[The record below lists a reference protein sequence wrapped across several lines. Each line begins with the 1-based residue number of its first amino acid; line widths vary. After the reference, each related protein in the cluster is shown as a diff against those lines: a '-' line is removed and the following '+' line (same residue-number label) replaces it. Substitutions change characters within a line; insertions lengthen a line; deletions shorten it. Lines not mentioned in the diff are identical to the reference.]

1 MKIKEGKNEIFRLS
15 QVVLILNK
23 NSKLKNIYCKFQKQF
38 YNSLIMQSIF
48 NTEAYQNILNRI
60 ETLNHNTASLWGK
73 MNVGQM
79 AHHCQA
85 PLNIMM
91 QKKDYKL
98 KPSWLIKT
106 FFKKSLYN
114 DKPWRKNLPTA
125 SKLKVTDNKDFLTE
139 KEHLVQLI
147 NELYSQKEKKE
158 WSTHPTFGVF
168 TVQQW
173 GQMQYKHLDHH
184 LKQFGA

>member
-1 MKIKEGKNEIFRLS
+1 
-15 QVVLILNK
+15 
-23 NSKLKNIYCKFQKQF
+23 
-38 YNSLIMQSIF
+38 MQSILKDDSH
-48 NTEAYQNILNRI
+48 NEILKRIQNLD
-60 ETLNHNTASLWGK
+60 EGTSPLWGK
-73 MNVGQM
+73 MTIGQM

-98 KPSWLIKT
+98 KPNWIVKT

-125 SKLKVTDNKDFLTE
+125 PPLKVLDDKDFKKE
-139 KEHLVQLI
+139 KEQLLELVM
-147 NELYSQKEKKE
+147 ELHEHKNKTE
-158 WSTHPTFGVF
+158 WQAHPIFGEF
-168 TVQQW
+168 TAQQW

-184 LKQFGA
+184 LKQFGV

>member
-1 MKIKEGKNEIFRLS
+1 
-15 QVVLILNK
+15 
-23 NSKLKNIYCKFQKQF
+23 
-38 YNSLIMQSIF
+38 MQSIF
-48 NTEAYQNILNRI
+48 NPDVHQDILNRI
-60 ETLNHNTASLWGK
+60 ETLNENASAKWGK
-73 MNVGQM
+73 MDVAQM

-91 QKKDYKL
+91 QKKDYNL

-125 SKLKVTDNKDFLTE
+125 PRLKVVDSKIFNDE
-139 KEHLVQLI
+139 KQVLVALI
-147 NELYSQKEKKE
+147 NELHLHKDKTDWQP
-158 WSTHPTFGVF
+158 HPTFGEF
-168 TVQQW
+168 TPQQW